1 MTYADAETILARR
14 AIRKIAHNTHLHRID
29 GDTIAVRLHA
39 TDVLTLHRDGRAV
52 LSSGGWRTVTT
63 KERLN
68 RYAPCRVYQQR
79 GEWFV
84 QHGGATV
91 PFHDGL
97 QIATL

>member
-1 MTYADAETILARR
+1 MTFTEADSTLARR

-29 GDTIAVRLHA
+29 ADTIAVRLHS

-79 GEWFV
+79 GEWFI
-84 QHGGATV
+84 Q
-91 PFHDGL
+91 HDGRTVSFYDGL
-97 QIATL
+97 TLATA